1 MDHVSQNSRGVS
13 ASQADPKVQPCF
25 EFAAPSPVT
34 VLQATGVTIAVYE
47 NPDDMGLA
55 SAIHLAAEQCRLV
68 ETQGKASFII
78 MAAPSAFGFYRAY
91 VRLAECSPR
100 LQNACRQTHY
110 LQFDDY
116 PLPIHHPASFRY
128 LLMKHFFIP
137 LAVYCDPAKVHL
149 FAADAP
155 DPDVAAQQYEALL
168 LQHGLDL
175 QIMGIGENGHWGFH
189 EPGIP
194 LDEKPRFMRVAL
206 TSENVDQQM
215 RDHPLIFKSPEDVPR
230 SAYTS
235 NVAMFLT
242 TRHVIDGNVPQ
253 GSKAFALLA
262 AFGSDV
268 VHECVPASAL
278 KRYGRGIVRTTQAAA
293 WALIDYQKKGCLTS
307 DGLIRLAESLRGP
320 QSSDTAAIV
329 DRICQVFDTM
339 QIKYRR

>member
-1 MDHVSQNSRGVS
+1 
-13 ASQADPKVQPCF
+13 
-25 EFAAPSPVT
+25 
-34 VLQATGVTIAVYE
+34 VLQACGVTIAVYE

-55 SAIHLAAEQCRLV
+55 SATHLAAEQCRLV

-78 MAAPSAFGFYRAY
+78 MAAPSAFAFYQAY
-91 VRLAECSPR
+91 LRLVECSSR
-100 LQNACRQTHY
+100 LQKACRETHFF
-110 LQFDDY
+110 QFDDY

-137 LAVYCDPAKVHL
+137 LAVFCDPAKVHL
-149 FAADAP
+149 FEADAADP
-155 DPDVAAQQYEALL
+155 DAAARRYEELL

-189 EPGIP
+189 EPGLP
-194 LDEKPRFMRVAL
+194 LEATPRFMRVAL
-206 TSENVDQQM
+206 TSENIDQQM
-215 RDHPLIFKSPEDVPR
+215 RDHPQIFKSPQDVPQ

-253 GSKAFALLA
+253 ASKAFALLA

-293 WALIDYQKKGCLTS
+293 WALVDYQQKGVVTRDALV
-307 DGLIRLAESLRGP
+307 RLAESLRGP
-320 QSSDTAAIV
+320 QSPDSQAIV
-329 DRICQVFDTM
+329 SRICQVFDTM
-339 QIKYRR
+339 QIKYQR